1 MAQSA
6 RLTPYSRYGIEY
18 RVKKSESVFISRLDS
33 QIESKKAIFG
43 GGYLVSELCA
53 AEREKAEREKAEREK
68 AEREKAE
75 CWKLSVREKEIVK
88 NLGREKK

>member
-68 AEREKAE
+68 AE